1 LTEKYLAS
9 VCYYGLSAILKK
21 EKSIYLWGVMT
32 LNDLDKG
39 SEILVL
45 AVNFENDDG
54 EEDFIY
60 PVIIADGREKILIDC
75 GYPGFLPKLEQA
87 ALTAGAPIE
96 EVTAVIITHQ
106 DYDHY
111 GALWEL
117 CEKYPNIRV
126 MASELDA
133 PYISGEKKNLRLEQ
147 AEIAFKTSR
156 GERKAAAKKIYN
168 KLKAVKPV
176 FVDVKLKDGDAFSW
190 CGGVRIIASPG
201 HTPGHISVYVRRH
214 KTMITGDALVLSDGR
229 LRTANLNY
237 AVDPDEAKA
246 SAKKLEAFDIKWF
259 ICYHGGVVE
268 VSPSS
273 PGLFNA

>member
-1 LTEKYLAS
+1 LIAEKL
-9 VCYYGLSAILKK
+9 
-21 EKSIYLWGVMT
+21 IYLWGMMT
-32 LNDLDKG
+32 LNDRGKN

-60 PVIIADGREKILIDC
+60 PVIIVDGREKILIDC

-87 ALTAGAPIE
+87 AIAAGAPLE
-96 EVTAVIITHQ
+96 EVTAVIITHH
-106 DYDHY
+106 DYDHC

-126 MASELDA
+126 MASELEA
-133 PYISGEKKNLRLEQ
+133 PYISGEKKSPRLEQ
-147 AEIAFKTSR
+147 AEAVFKTSR
-156 GERKAAAKKIYN
+156 GERKASAKKISN
-168 KLKAVKPV
+168 KLKTVKPV
-176 FVDVKLKDGDAFSW
+176 LVDVKLKNDDAFSW
-190 CGGVRIIASPG
+190 CGGVRIVASPG
-201 HTPGHISVYVRRH
+201 HTSGHISVYVRRH
-214 KTMITGDALVLSDGR
+214 KTMITGDALVLSDGK
-229 LRTANLNY
+229 LRVANLNY

-268 VSPSS
+268 VGTSS
-273 PGLFNA
+273 SDL